1 MPKILIVEDDFTIIR
16 TLEAYLLSEGFE
28 TVSVSGQRQALS
40 ALEKEIVDLLILD
53 ISLAEGNGFAV
64 CEAAKGHGLPVIF
77 LTASGDEN
85 SVVRGLDMGADD
97 YIAKPFRPREL
108 VSRIRSVLRRSGKT
122 SSVVMLGS
130 VSVDAEKGIVSKN
143 GTEINLSALE
153 FRLLMAFVNHRGKL
167 LTRNALLEEIWDA
180 GGDFVNDNTLTVYIK
195 RLREKIE
202 DDPQKPEIIR
212 NPELKRELL
221 IDLSITVVAALIG
234 FLIRPICGMI
244 ALAVG
249 LLLSGA
255 HIAFA
260 VQRYHQMEALAQRL
274 DRILHGQDR
283 VLIEDAAEGELSI
296 LNSELQ
302 KMTTRLQEQ
311 ANQLSADKQQLTEA
325 IQDIFHQIRTP
336 LTSSQKKT
344 CPMTGDFP

>member
-1 MPKILIVEDDFTIIR
+1 MTMSTILIVEDDITIIR

-28 TVSVSGQRQALS
+28 TDSVSGQRQALA
-40 ALEKEIVDLLILD
+40 ALENENVDLLLLD

-122 SSVVMLGS
+122 KRVVMLGS
-130 VSVDAEKGIVSKN
+130 VSVDAEKGIVSKS

-202 DDPQKPEIIR
+202 DDPQKPEII
-212 NPELKRELL
+212 K
-221 IDLSITVVAALIG
+221 TV
-234 FLIRPICGMI
+234 R
-244 ALAVG
+244 G
-249 LLLSGA
+249 LG
-255 HIAFA
+255 
-260 VQRYHQMEALAQRL
+260 Y
-274 DRILHGQDR
+274 R
-283 VLIEDAAEGELSI
+283 VD
-296 LNSELQ
+296 
-302 KMTTRLQEQ
+302 
-311 ANQLSADKQQLTEA
+311 
-325 IQDIFHQIRTP
+325 
-336 LTSSQKKT
+336 
-344 CPMTGDFP
+344 